1 MKYKR
6 AKSVLDL
13 IGKTPL
19 VKLKNFSTEEVEI
32 WAKLEA
38 FNPGGSVK
46 DRAALYMIEGAERR
60 GELTKD
66 KTILEATSGNT
77 GIGLALVGS
86 VKGYKV
92 KIVMP
97 ESVSLERRA
106 ILRAFGAEIVLS
118 PGEKGTDGAIELAF
132 ELYEKEKDKYYMPN
146 QFDNPDNLRA
156 HYETTGPEIWE
167 QMDGEIDAFVAG
179 IGTSGTLMGVGKRLR
194 ELNPHVKLFGV
205 EPPPGHR
212 IQGLKSLEEARV
224 PKLFDPSLPDG
235 IIRIYDDEAFEMMR
249 KIPKVEGLFV
259 GISSA
264 AALLGALR
272 VAKEIKRGR
281 IVTVFPDGG
290 DRYLSVGIF

>member
-1 MKYKR
+1 
-6 AKSVLDL
+6 
-13 IGKTPL
+13 
-19 VKLKNFSTEEVEI
+19 
-32 WAKLEA
+32 
-38 FNPGGSVK
+38 
-46 DRAALYMIEGAERR
+46 
-60 GELTKD
+60 
-66 KTILEATSGNT
+66 
-77 GIGLALVGS
+77 
-86 VKGYKV
+86 
-92 KIVMP
+92 MP